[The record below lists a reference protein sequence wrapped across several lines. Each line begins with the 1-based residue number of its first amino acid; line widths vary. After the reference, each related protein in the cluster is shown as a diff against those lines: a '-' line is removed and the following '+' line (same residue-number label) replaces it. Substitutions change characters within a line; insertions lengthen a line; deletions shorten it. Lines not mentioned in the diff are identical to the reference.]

1 MRFAAISDI
10 HGNSAALR
18 AVLDDIAALGIY
30 RVVNLG
36 DHLSGP
42 LDPRGTAEIL
52 MASGMTSIRGDQDRI
67 LAELDADG
75 AASKKRWDYLQLER
89 SHLDWLA
96 SLPSSRP
103 FEGDVFLC
111 HGTPRDD
118 AGHWL
123 ERPTGEGVPRPVRV
137 EQVEEDAGRIDASLF
152 LCGHTHLPRIC
163 RLPNGSLVV
172 NAGSVGCPGYRVM
185 RPKPYLVEAGTP
197 RTWPRAAFALWRS
210 PHVRGRARRAI
221 RLRTTRRTSSSRG
234 FAPSPTRPKPRRRR
248 RWPGSRLP
256 AFGW

>member
-96 SLPSSRP
+96 SLPSSCP

-197 RTWPRAAFALWRS
+197 HACYCVLEKKSDGWDVSFRFIRFDRTEMIQLAKANGLHDWASALATGW
-210 PHVRGRARRAI
+210 I
-221 RLRTTRRTSSSRG
+221 R
-234 FAPSPTRPKPRRRR
+234 
-248 RWPGSRLP
+248 
-256 AFGW
+256 

>member
-18 AVLDDIAALGIY
+18 AVLDDIAALDIH

-67 LAELDADG
+67 LTELNADS
-75 AASKKRWDYLQLER
+75 AASLKRSDYLQLEKR
-89 SHLDWLA
+89 HLDWLA
-96 SLPSSRP
+96 SLPAGCHL
-103 FEGDVFLC
+103 EGDVFLC
-111 HGTPRDD
+111 HGTPRSD
-118 AGHWL
+118 ASHWL
-123 ERPTGEGVPRPVRV
+123 ERPTGEGVLRPARV

-163 RLPNGSLVV
+163 RLSNGALVV
-172 NAGSVGCPGYRVM
+172 NAGSVGCPGYRIK
-185 RPKPYLVEAGTP
+185 RPITYVVEAGTP
-197 RTWPRAAFALWRS
+197 HACYCVLEKKPAEWGVSFRFVPYDRTAMTGMAKASGMDDWASALATGW
-210 PHVRGRARRAI
+210 VR
-221 RLRTTRRTSSSRG
+221 
-234 FAPSPTRPKPRRRR
+234 
-248 RWPGSRLP
+248 
-256 AFGW
+256 